1 VAVLAGSL
9 ASLAGVAP
17 VRSVEQWLSPVLGVL
32 DRSITS
38 ALPVHSEPLL
48 AELAGPARDSWSAWA
63 RSVRGS
69 SPVAAE
75 GWDAA
80 LVPVVE
86 RRRDRHEL
94 VIAVPPGALR
104 EGGAVTHRGVLVGL
118 VDDVSSD
125 GTRATVALLGRQ
137 DSRPIAAEWRPTDD
151 GARAVHFLLTG
162 AENRSDVELR
172 VQAASSSV
180 PPPAEQLAWTR
191 DVAELGD
198 PLAPNLLIG
207 RFAHTQAELPGGGV
221 WSPDDED
228 PRLTPLLDPFT
239 LDLVTVEV
247 RPGSEFTLREV
258 RTRLYGAS
266 LSEDRRRIAAGSR
279 SGVRRGDWVV
289 QDALFVGVVEV
300 ASAFSSIVDTRV
312 PEGLLFDVS
321 PGGEIVAIGA
331 SRGTWPTGWE
341 PARGDLIAAGHLA
354 TGGLVIG
361 TVESGGAAGLSV
373 RHIAPDPTRAVR
385 VVGP

>member
-1 VAVLAGSL
+1 MAVLAGSL

-17 VRSVEQWLSPVLGVL
+17 VRSVEQWLSPVLVVL

-38 ALPVHSEPLL
+38 ALPEHSEPLL
-48 AELAGPARDSWSAWA
+48 GELAGPARESWAAWA

-69 SPVAAE
+69 FPVAAA

-104 EGGAVTHRGVLVGL
+104 EGSAVTHRGVLVGL
-118 VDDVSSD
+118 VDDVFDD
-125 GTRATVALLGRQ
+125 GTRATVTLLGRQ
-137 DSRPIAAEWRPTDD
+137 DSRPIAAEWRPDE

-162 AENRSDVELR
+162 AEDRSDVELR

-198 PLAPNLLIG
+198 PLAPNLLVG
-207 RFAHTQAELPGGGV
+207 RFSHTQSELPGGGV
-221 WSPDDED
+221 WSPDDEV
-228 PRLTPLLDPFT
+228 PQLSPLLDPFT

-247 RPGSEFTLREV
+247 TPGTELSLREV

-266 LSEDRRRIAAGSR
+266 QSDDRRRIAAGSR

-300 ASAFSSIVDTRV
+300 VSAFSSVVDTRV

-321 PGGEIVAIGA
+321 PGGEIVAIGEA
-331 SRGTWPTGWE
+331 RETWPTGWE

-361 TVESGGAAGLSV
+361 TVQGAADEGLV
-373 RHIAPDPTRAVR
+373 LRHIAPDPMSAVR